1 MSACLSASSL
11 SVCLPFWRRV
21 CLPLCLLP
29 ICLSL
34 CLTFDLSAWLPVC
47 LSLCLI
53 LCLPVCLLFCLP
65 VCFAVSLPDCLLLC
79 LSIFLPLCLYSR
91 LRVCLSVCL
100 FVFLSSLRRGANTWL
115 KRQLL
120 NSLRWPIYV
129 IGSVDNTRSLC
140 LSVYLSFGIS
150 VFLCVCLDVCCLFV
164 CLSVFLSSYHMS
176 LCICLLNSLHDVFN
190 RKCCLVTHCLC
201 FSFSGMNSR
210 IYVIRILKKI

>member
-129 IGSVDNTRSLC
+129 IGSVDNTRLLC
-140 LSVYLSFGIS
+140 LSVYLVFPSFCVYAWTS
-150 VFLCVCLDVCCLFV
+150 AVFLSV
-164 CLSVFLSSYHMS
+164 CLSS
-176 LCICLLNSLHDVFN
+176 CRPTICLSVSACLTVYMTSLIVS
-190 RKCCLVTHCLC
+190 VA
-201 FSFSGMNSR
+201 
-210 IYVIRILKKI
+210 

>member
-21 CLPLCLLP
+21 CLPLCLSVCLSAWLSTCLLDCLSVCLSAWLSVCP
-29 ICLSL
+29 SVCFSVYLSVSLSL
-34 CLTFDLSAWLPVC
+34 CLTVC
-47 LSLCLI
+47 LF
-53 LCLPVCLLFCLP
+53 VCQSFY
-65 VCFAVSLPDCLLLC
+65 
-79 LSIFLPLCLYSR
+79 LSVYIA
-91 LRVCLSVCL
+91 VCLSVCL
-100 FVFLSSLRRGANTWL
+100 FVFLSSLRRRANTRL

-129 IGSVDNTRSLC
+129 INSVDNTRLLC

-210 IYVIRILKKI
+210 ICVIRILKKI